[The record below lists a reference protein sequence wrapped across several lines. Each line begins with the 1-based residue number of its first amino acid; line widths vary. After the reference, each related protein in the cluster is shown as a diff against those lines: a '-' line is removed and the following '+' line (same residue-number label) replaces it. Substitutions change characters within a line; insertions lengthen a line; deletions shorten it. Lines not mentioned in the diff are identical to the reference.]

1 MRAGPKLTLLATSLA
16 AALMLA
22 LPASTGAWAE
32 ERPGTAAP
40 TPVEQQTQPPATGGC
55 PYRGGKLELIA

>member
-1 MRAGPKLTLLATSLA
+1 MRAGPKLTLLAVSVA

-22 LPASTGAWAE
+22 LPASSGAE
-32 ERPGTAAP
+32 ERPATAAP
-40 TPVEQQTQPPATGGC
+40 TPAEQQTAPPATGGC

>member
-1 MRAGPKLTLLATSLA
+1 MCARPKLTLLSTNLA

-32 ERPGTAAP
+32 EPQGAAAP
-40 TPVEQQTQPPATGGC
+40 APAEQQTLPPATGGC
-55 PYRGGKLELIA
+55 PYRGGKLELIT